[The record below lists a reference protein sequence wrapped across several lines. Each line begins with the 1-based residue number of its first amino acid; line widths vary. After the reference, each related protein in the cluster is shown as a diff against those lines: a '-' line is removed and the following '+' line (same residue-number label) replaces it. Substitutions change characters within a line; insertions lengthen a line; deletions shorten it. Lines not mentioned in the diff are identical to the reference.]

1 MRGRVL
7 RGLVGETSR
16 HEWARAG
23 APGVR
28 RGPGGMCDAR
38 AAARACVP
46 SRVMLRAVRVREG
59 VIRWAGR
66 FAPFFC
72 GLLSW
77 CRTYLDG
84 PGRGGLAGPSPHQTG
99 RWLVTPQALVT
110 RRNHPAR
117 CPPPAQCCPLLYDLQ
132 RICPL
137 VCVRC
142 VHNASRSRAGV
153 VYASCVPLSAWR
165 CGSGGGGAWCVV
177 RPRSRRPGGGL
188 RASHLYG
195 GGVGCE
201 RARTA
206 VLAHVLPG
214 LSLV

>member
-1 MRGRVL
+1 MNGPE
-7 RGLVGETSR
+7 LV
-16 HEWARAG
+16 H
-23 APGVR
+23 PGVR

-46 SRVMLRAVRVREG
+46 SRVMLCAARVREG
-59 VIRWAGR
+59 VIRWVGR
-66 FAPFFC
+66 FAPFFR

-117 CPPPAQCCPLLYDLQ
+117 CPPPAQCYPLLYDLR

-137 VCVRC
+137 ACVRC
-142 VHNASRSRAGV
+142 VRCVSRLHACV
-153 VYASCVPLSAWR
+153 VCASCVPLSVWW
-165 CGSGGGGAWCVV
+165 CGGGGGGRGAWYVPAYV
-177 RPRSRRPGGGL
+177 TLGGVTGESPLRGVCGL
-188 RASHLYG
+188 RACAG
-195 GGVGCE
+195 CGPCTRVARPVVGVRNGH
-201 RARTA
+201 R
-206 VLAHVLPG
+206 
-214 LSLV
+214 

>member
-1 MRGRVL
+1 
-7 RGLVGETSR
+7 
-16 HEWARAG
+16 
-23 APGVR
+23 
-28 RGPGGMCDAR
+28 MCDAR

-46 SRVMLRAVRVREG
+46 SRVMLRAARVREG

-84 PGRGGLAGPSPHQTG
+84 PGRGGLAGPSPHLTG

-142 VHNASRSRAGV
+142 VRYVSRSHGA
-153 VYASCVPLSAWR
+153 YASCVPLSVWR
-165 CGSGGGGAWCVV
+165 CGGGGGGRGVWCVHARV
-177 RPRSRRPGGGL
+177 ALGGGYGRVTFTGCVWAASVRGL
-188 RASHLYG
+188 RSLHTCCQACRW
-195 GGVGCE
+195 CE
-201 RARTA
+201 ARPPVTDG
-206 VLAHVLPG
+206 PG
-214 LSLV
+214 H